1 MFWPFI
7 IWENNMKIWGA
18 MRLTFD
24 HHALRASR
32 PHERDLIGVRLELY
46 RLAIRYATAGDE
58 IGVVSSLMLN
68 G

>member
-32 PHERDLIGVRLELY
+32 PHERDLIGVRLGLY
-46 RLAIRYATAGDE
+46 RLAIRYAIAGDE
-58 IGVVSSLMLN
+58 IGVVGRLRLS

>member
-7 IWENNMKIWGA
+7 ICENNMKIWAA

-32 PHERDLIGVRLELY
+32 PHERDLIGVRLGLY
-46 RLAIRYATAGDE
+46 RLAIRYAIAGDE
-58 IGVVSSLMLN
+58 IGVVSSLRLN

>member
-1 MFWPFI
+1 
-7 IWENNMKIWGA
+7 MKIWGA

-32 PHERDLIGVRLELY
+32 SCERDLIGVRLGLY
-46 RLAIRYATAGDE
+46 RLAIRYAIAGDE
-58 IGVVSSLMLN
+58 IGVVSSMRLN